1 MERALRSASREVK
14 AGRVVQTRCPSA
26 DSCRQRAAAARRA
39 AAAGAQLATVRLA
52 PWCPVPVSGP
62 QFLPSR
68 LQKGGIALGLA
79 VMSRPSAGREGEG
92 TAPRAAIASVSGTS
106 GVRRLP
112 RAHHSSGA
120 RVAFWIPKRR
130 AARPQSH
137 RADLPLELALVQR
150 PARVVAGGPHGV
162 EAAVH
167 VRDQDLL
174 AEARLTAASVCESV

>member
-1 MERALRSASREVK
+1 
-14 AGRVVQTRCPSA
+14 
-26 DSCRQRAAAARRA
+26 
-39 AAAGAQLATVRLA
+39 
-52 PWCPVPVSGP
+52 
-62 QFLPSR
+62 
-68 LQKGGIALGLA
+68 
-79 VMSRPSAGREGEG
+79 MSRPSAGREGEG

-174 AEARLTAASVCESV
+174 ALDLRADDLSPWDVGDLSDTDSCHAPPQGQ